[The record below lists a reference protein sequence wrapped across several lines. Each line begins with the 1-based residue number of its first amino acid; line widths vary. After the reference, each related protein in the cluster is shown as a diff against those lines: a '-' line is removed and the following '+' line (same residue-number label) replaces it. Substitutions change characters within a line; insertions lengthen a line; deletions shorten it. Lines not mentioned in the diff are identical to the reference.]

1 MDFMKKTV
9 LLLMFLAVE
18 ALHPECDGQ
27 EIDGA
32 AIFRQEFRQ
41 IRPVLPRPDTVSM
54 IFLGD
59 IMLHAEQIRKASL
72 TQTRPAERDTC
83 GYGRFDFSQYFL
95 SIGSYISSA
104 DLAVANM
111 EFTLGGP
118 PFTGYPAFSAPDSY
132 AEYMAKCGIDVFL
145 TANNHI
151 LDRGEQGIRRTLDKY
166 AALEKRFGIK
176 STGTSMDSLQYHNG
190 NPLVTEMKG
199 IRVALVNFTYGTNR
213 SVESEYPKVNRSR
226 KSHLQFLMQKAK
238 ESDPDIIIALPHWGE
253 EYSLKHS
260 GRQYEL
266 ARWLASNGADIII
279 GTHPHVVQD
288 SIVIRVQDGASSPKA
303 VPVVFS
309 LGNAISNM
317 SAPNTQI
324 GLMAK
329 VSAVRKMNGKVEIL
343 PIEFTYT
350 WCSLPG
356 RLRDTHCTIPVKE
369 YLSRSGLWKMPY
381 EYKKMVQTY
390 DRVKETTGIQ
400 DQDNENS

>member
-266 ARWLASNGADIII
+266 AQWLASNGADIII

-317 SAPNTQI
+317 SARDTQI
-324 GLMAK
+324 GLMAEVTLVK
-329 VSAVRKMNGKVEIL
+329 ERFGNTECPVPR
-343 PIEFTYT
+343 FTFL
-350 WCSLPG
+350 WSSLPG
-356 RLRDTHCTIPVKE
+356 RLKKSHATVKVKD
-369 YLSRSGLWKMPY
+369 YIGKRSEWMQEY
-381 EYKKMVQTY
+381 EYDKMVSTY
-390 DRVKETTGIQ
+390 CRIRESSGIEDGGEQ
-400 DQDNENS
+400 